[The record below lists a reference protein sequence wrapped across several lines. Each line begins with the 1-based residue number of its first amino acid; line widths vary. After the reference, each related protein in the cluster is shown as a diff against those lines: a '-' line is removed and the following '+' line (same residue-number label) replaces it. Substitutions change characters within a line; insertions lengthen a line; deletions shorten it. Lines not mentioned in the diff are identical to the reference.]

1 MLSFQKY
8 WWTNNSAI
16 WLDEKHLACNLTS
29 SIFQIWRL
37 NRKIENWKNFHFAL
51 FPAKNNNKTSW
62 KLRKSF
68 VWAYYE
74 HFLLILGQTR
84 NFLENLKLPLFLF
97 LDFYCCAKFEKKLIC
112 QVRGK
117 PVTEERTDGQ
127 AWIYKTSTPPVVQ
140 NRSTPQLPYIWI
152 TEWKNGLLFVIFLF
166 RAITCLYFALSV
178 KNYHDNTNKIWK
190 DTVDERVDTVVR
202 KDHIIP
208 LLTLF
213 PPWGKGQILT
223 TLPPFIHTHTHT
235 HTHLA
240 THTS

>member
-1 MLSFQKY
+1 M
-8 WWTNNSAI
+8 
-16 WLDEKHLACNLTS
+16 
-29 SIFQIWRL
+29 
-37 NRKIENWKNFHFAL
+37 
-51 FPAKNNNKTSW
+51 
-62 KLRKSF
+62 
-68 VWAYYE
+68 
-74 HFLLILGQTR
+74 
-84 NFLENLKLPLFLF
+84 KLPLFLF

-112 QVRGK
+112 QVQEK
-117 PVTEERTDGQ
+117 PVTGERTDGQ
-127 AWIYKTSTPPVVQ
+127 AWIHKTSTPPVVQ
-140 NRSTPQLPYIWI
+140 NRSTPQLPDIWI

-166 RAITCLYFALSV
+166 RAITCLYFALSM

-235 HTHLA
+235 SRDSYFLNFIRNHLCCDFEILWVLPF
-240 THTS
+240 TYQRRFCKILW